1 MSKDRKYKGE
11 TWTGRTYWEDEEGDR
26 EYEDETWTGR
36 KYREDSDGNR
46 TYEGETWTGRKYR
59 EDSDG
64 NRTYEDEIE
73 KGETWTGR
81 EYEEK
86 KSGCFLTTA
95 CVLHAGLS
103 DDCLELQQ
111 LRSFRDS
118 YVVNLPNGRSIL
130 KRYYSEAPTILER
143 IMKSSEKQS
152 VLSDIFKTIQ
162 RAVYFIKAGENKRA
176 FECYENMYRSLS
188 IKFNKKG

>member
-11 TWTGRTYWEDEEGDR
+11 TWTGRTYWEDEDGNR
-26 EYEDETWTGR
+26 EYDDETWTGR

-46 TYEGETWTGRKYR
+46 EYEGETWNGRKYR
-59 EDSDG
+59 EGSDG

-73 KGETWTGR
+73 TGETWTGR

-95 CVLHAGLS
+95 CIIHAGLN
-103 DDCLELQQ
+103 DDCHELKQ

-118 YVVNLPNGRSIL
+118 YVVNLPNGMSIL
-130 KRYYSEAPTILER
+130 EKYYSEAPIILER
-143 IMKSSEKQS
+143 IMESTEKES
-152 VLSDIFKTIQ
+152 VLSNVYETIQ
-162 RAVYFIKAGENKRA
+162 KAVYFIESGDNNMA
-176 FECYENMYRSLS
+176 FKCYEDMYQSLS
-188 IKFNKKG
+188 TKFNKEG